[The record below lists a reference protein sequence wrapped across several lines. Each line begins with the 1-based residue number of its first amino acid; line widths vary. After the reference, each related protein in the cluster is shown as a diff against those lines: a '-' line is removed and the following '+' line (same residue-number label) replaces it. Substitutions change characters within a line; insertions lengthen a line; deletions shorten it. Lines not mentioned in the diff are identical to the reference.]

1 MYLKWSSRITM
12 KMPLAALSLALP
24 LCGFADTLYLC
35 KAYSGGTFWASAHCS
50 KHQALIEQ
58 IVNVPSGLPFD
69 QQVQIGQQQLN
80 SAANTTCLT
89 VVTNQVSQ
97 QPSTSGE
104 CTVLKNRVAELDA
117 MAATPNR
124 PDTRLDFR
132 GEGEGAGSAVSIA
145 LLSWASFAGSVEFVF
160 SLVAHGEHQRQIGL
174 RGQCRAPI
182 AFAPTRWVQSGLLQ
196 RQQIALVALER
207 FHRLGTLLGAGGV
220 VQRGEL
226 GAVVLDVGFAVGGVG
241 GVG

>member
-1 MYLKWSSRITM
+1 MQLKWSSRITM
-12 KMPLAALSLALP
+12 KMPLVALSLALP

-80 SAANTTCLT
+80 PAANTTRST

-117 MAATPNR
+117 MARQPQTGQTQ
-124 PDTRLDFR
+124 DWIS
-132 GEGEGAGSAVSIA
+132 GEKAKARA
-145 LLSWASFAGSVEFVF
+145 
-160 SLVAHGEHQRQIGL
+160 RQFQL
-174 RGQCRAPI
+174 RC
-182 AFAPTRWVQSGLLQ
+182 
-196 RQQIALVALER
+196 
-207 FHRLGTLLGAGGV
+207 
-220 VQRGEL
+220 
-226 GAVVLDVGFAVGGVG
+226 
-241 GVG
+241 